1 MLSYNIA
8 EKLLSP
14 TISVAC
20 PYVPAVPTTP
30 SWRVYSGGK
39 GRASMPHAG
48 VSTPCHSLSTASENH
63 RKGMK
68 NPR

>member
-14 TISVAC
+14 IVSVAR
-20 PYVPAVPTTP
+20 PHFPAAPTTP
-30 SWRVYSGGK
+30 SWRVCPGDE